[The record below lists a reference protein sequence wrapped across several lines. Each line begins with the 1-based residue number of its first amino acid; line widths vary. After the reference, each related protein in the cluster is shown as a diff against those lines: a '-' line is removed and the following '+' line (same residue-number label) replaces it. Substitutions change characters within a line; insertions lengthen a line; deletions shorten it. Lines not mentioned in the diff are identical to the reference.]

1 MGGHLPLSYGS
12 QYLFD
17 ASAMSNR
24 ICMAQN
30 GLTVTDGPAFSCVP
44 NTDNDENE
52 DDISTPHGGAIGN
65 RAVSGLA
72 FLFLRATRRPY

>member
-1 MGGHLPLSYGS
+1 MPGPDARCGGW
-12 QYLFD
+12 D
-17 ASAMSNR
+17 VRAVCAITAR
-24 ICMAQN
+24 
-30 GLTVTDGPAFSCVP
+30 TVTDGPAFSCVP